1 SRTQHARYG
10 HFSTHGDEFGLRLHP
25 RRRFRISS
33 PPVEIL
39 LRPDGRSAAL
49 IATGRTR
56 HGRYGHFSTHG
67 DEFGLRLHPRRRF
80 RISSPP
86 LEILLR
92 PDGRSAASIAPS
104 RTQHARYGHFS
115 THGDEFGLRL
125 HPRRRFRISSP
136 PVEILLR
143 PDGRSAA

>member
-1 SRTQHARYG
+1 YG
-10 HFSTHGDEFGLRLHP
+10 HFSTYGDEFRLRLHP

-39 LRPDGRSAAL
+39 LRPDGRSAA
-49 IATGRTR
+49 
-56 HGRYGHFSTHG
+56 F
-67 DEFGLRLHPRRRF
+67 
-80 RISSPP
+80 
-86 LEILLR
+86 
-92 PDGRSAASIAPS
+92 IAPS

-115 THGDEFGLRL
+115 THGDEFRLRL

-143 PDGRSAA
+143 PVRRGAASPSATPPWRARSWQSSTYGDVLR